1 MRRLS
6 RLEWVVLLAT
16 VVFLSFTAGW
26 FLRATTIPHTYV
38 TTAHSPS
45 PSDSTAFSDTSNAAD
60 GLLEGE
66 QIAINQAD
74 LYDLDRLPGIG
85 QVRAQAILDYRAEHG
100 PFQTTDQ
107 LLEVSGIG
115 EATLE
120 QILPYITLEE

>member
-6 RLEWVVLLAT
+6 RLEWIVLLAT

-26 FLRATTIPHTYV
+26 FLRAATIPHTYV
-38 TTAHSPS
+38 TTAHTPS
-45 PSDSTAFSDTSNAAD
+45 PTDSAASSDPSDGTD

-66 QIAINQAD
+66 RIAINQAD

-85 QVRAQAILDYRAEHG
+85 QVKAQAILDYRAEHG